1 MAFKVLGLAD
11 KLKSYCRWIPYDI
24 ARPLLDRKPY
34 VVLSDFAILQNEE
47 SSPSN
52 VPENV
57 VEVQHED
64 ICQDSNDLC
73 MDEDE
78 ETNDPESESSDDESG
93 PESGNLVSI
102 EIDDGEISDILIGLE
117 RSRLRYK
124 VCLVKPQ
131 YSVELFF
138 SSLCILSFSGTVS
151 FLKDLRQAFGSTKR
165 SYLESRLHSYM
176 GVVGA
181 ELSKRM
187 VYSL

>member
-1 MAFKVLGLAD
+1 V
-11 KLKSYCRWIPYDI
+11 KSYCRWIPYDI

-47 SSPSN
+47 SSSH
-52 VPENV
+52 VAENV

-78 ETNDPESESSDDESG
+78 ETNDPESESSDEESG
-93 PESGNLVSI
+93 PDSGNLVST

-138 SSLCILSFSGTVS
+138 SSLRILSFSGTVS
-151 FLKDLRQAFGSTKR
+151 FLKDLRQAFGSTE
-165 SYLESRLHSYM
+165 SLESRLHSYM